1 MAGIFTVARQNRRY
15 DGDPCH
21 RLESVRFLAKAGQI
35 RFTNR
40 ALKEDA
46 PRVLPRT
53 VLDHVGMI
61 RAIVRTLSRDQW
73 RFAEEDEKGW
83 VDVYRVEKYNRTLWV
98 KIKVEQRHARDSVIV
113 ISFHE
118 WDDSTPI

>member
-1 MAGIFTVARQNRRY
+1 MARQNRRY

-21 RLESVRFLAKAGQI
+21 RLESVRFLAQAGQI

-40 ALKEDA
+40 ALREDA

-53 VLDHVGMI
+53 VVDYAGVMRG
-61 RAIVRTLSRDQW
+61 IVRTLALEQW
-73 RFAEEDEKGW
+73 RFAQEDENGW
-83 VDVYRVEKYNRTLWV
+83 VDVYRVEKFNRPLWV
-98 KIKVEQRHARDSVIV
+98 KIKVEQRHTRDSVIV

-118 WDDSTPI
+118 WDDSIPI